1 MTVNNYTG
9 PVEDLFSLYQG
20 NIPENAYPKVIPWLE
35 KALAFPQMS
44 VLLRTRVLCLLG
56 DCWKETGDR
65 TKAKQCYNQAF
76 IVSAE
81 IENKQLM
88 VQLQKMIQ
96 DRLSVL

>member
-1 MTVNNYTG
+1 MLTRSDSMVGKSVSFSADVRTV
-9 PVEDLFSLYQG
+9 
-20 NIPENAYPKVIPWLE
+20 ENP
-35 KALAFPQMS
+35 
-44 VLLRTRVLCLLG
+44 RTCLLG
-56 DCWKETGDR
+56 DCCKETGDR

>member
-1 MTVNNYTG
+1 MVGKSVSFSADVRTV
-9 PVEDLFSLYQG
+9 
-20 NIPENAYPKVIPWLE
+20 ENPLTLSVGRLLE
-35 KALAFPQMS
+35 
-44 VLLRTRVLCLLG
+44 
-56 DCWKETGDR
+56 ETGDR